1 MNVIQCLKRGQ
12 VLGLPRLES
21 QILLLHALSKPLHDR
36 AWLLAHDT
44 DELAPSAVATFEG
57 FVQRRL
63 RHEPIAYIVGQKEFF
78 GLTLKIDSRVLDP
91 RDDTEVLVEWAL
103 ACAASVAA
111 PRFLD
116 LGTGSG
122 AIALAIQSQRPQAQV
137 TAVDASP
144 EALSLAGQNAKN
156 LSLAVS
162 FLESDWLAQ
171 VKGQF
176 EVIVS
181 NPPYIEANDP
191 HLARLHHEPLAALV
205 SGQDGLED
213 IRQIIDNAPKHLV
226 QGGWLLIEHGWQQ
239 APAVRALL
247 AAAGYQNVQSK
258 LDLAGIER
266 CSGGQK

>member
-1 MNVIQCLKRGQ
+1 MNIVQCLTRGHD
-12 VLGLPRLES
+12 LGLPRLES
-21 QILLLHALSKPLHDR
+21 QILLLYALNRPLHDR

-44 DELAPSAVATFEG
+44 DELAPTAVATFEG

-63 RHEPIAYIVGQKEFF
+63 LHEPIAYIVGQKEFF
-78 GLTLKIDSRVLDP
+78 GLTLKIDKRVLDP

-103 ACAASVAA
+103 ACAASFAE

-144 EALSLAGQNAKN
+144 EALSLAGQNAKR

-181 NPPYIEANDP
+181 NPPYIEASDP
-191 HLARLHHEPLAALV
+191 HLAHLHHEPLAALV

-213 IRQIIDNAPKHLV
+213 IRQIIDNAPMHLV

-239 APAVRALL
+239 ASAVRALL

>member
-1 MNVIQCLKRGQ
+1 MNVAQCLTRGL
-12 VLGLPRLES
+12 VLGLTRLES
-21 QILLLHALSKPLHDR
+21 QILLLHALGRPLHDR

-44 DELAPSAVATFEG
+44 DQLEPSQAASFESLA
-57 FVQRRL
+57 QRRL
-63 RHEPIAYIVGQKEFF
+63 QHEPVAYIVGQKEFF
-78 GLTLKIDSRVLDP
+78 GLTLKIDKRVLDP

-103 ACAASVAA
+103 AFGASFAE

-122 AIALAIQSQRPQAQV
+122 AIALAIKSQRPQAHV
-137 TAVDASP
+137 TAVDASS
-144 EALSLAGQNAKN
+144 EALSLARQNAKN
-156 LSLAVS
+156 LSLDVS

-176 EVIVS
+176 EVIVT

-191 HLARLHHEPLAALV
+191 HLAMLQHEPQKALV
-205 SGQDGLED
+205 SGLDGLED
-213 IRQIIDNAPKHLV
+213 IQKIIGQAPNHLV
-226 QGGWLLIEHGWQQ
+226 KAGWLLIEHGWRQ